1 MNRLLSL
8 IPGRSHMPS
17 RDLFDRFFDDWDLP
31 SLFSEKNEWSP
42 AFDIAENDKE
52 YVVSAELPGI
62 DIKDVEISLSD
73 GILSVKGEK
82 KHEKEDKSEG
92 YHRVER
98 RYGSFHRSFRIPG
111 KVESDKVDASY
122 KDGILKVLLPKAEG
136 TETKKIEIK

>member
-1 MNRLLSL
+1 MNSLLSL
-8 IPGRSHMPS
+8 IPGRSFIPS
-17 RDLFDRFFDDWDLP
+17 TDLFDRFFDDWDFP
-31 SLFSEKNEWSP
+31 TLFSEKNEWTP

-62 DIKDVEISLSD
+62 DIKDVEISISD

-82 KHEKEDKSEG
+82 KQEKEDKSEG
-92 YHRVER
+92 YHWVER
-98 RYGSFHRSFRIPG
+98 HYGSFNRSFRILG

-122 KDGILKVLLPKAEG
+122 KDGILKVLLPKAER

>member
-8 IPGRSHMPS
+8 IPGRSLMPS

-31 SLFSEKNEWSP
+31 TVFSGENELKP
-42 AFDIAENDKE
+42 AFDVSENDKE
-52 YVVSAELPGI
+52 FVVSAELPGI
-62 DIKDVEISLSD
+62 DIKDVEITISD
-73 GILSVKGEK
+73 GILSVRGEK
-82 KHEKEDKSEG
+82 RQEKEDKGED
-92 YHRVER
+92 YHRIER

-111 KVESDKVDASY
+111 KVESDKIDASY